1 MSTIPPLALLTCVLT
16 RATAGHVHTAHDQA
30 LGAPSSL
37 ADNRQFASYSSYA
50 ERHGRGHLVPG
61 SREFEERR
69 ALYARRLALV
79 QEHNARPERRWSAGL
94 NHLSDR
100 TDEELAQLR
109 GWRGTASQ
117 SRGGQAGSA
126 QAAPQA
132 LLATRKGVGLP
143 QVFDNWTKLTSLS
156 SVRDQ
161 GGCGSC
167 WAVAA
172 SVVLEAHAEIYDKA
186 AKKGRAQ
193 RFSTQEL
200 LDCVPNPHHCG
211 GSGGCDG
218 ATVELAFDWAINHG
232 LAKESENPYKARNG
246 KCRKSGGRG
255 SAAALQL
262 SASAEDLSRVGVHFA
277 AGQGSS
283 FLGSKAHGLGLT
295 AWERLPENEAEPLVR
310 ALVERGPVGVSVSAD
325 TWYMYASGVFDSC
338 SVDAVIDHAVTL
350 IGLGVQK
357 GQKYW
362 LIQNS
367 WGSGWGEKGRI
378 KLLRRDDDNERCG
391 TDSQPEVGTACEGGP
406 AKVRVCGMCGVLYDS
421 AVPHFV
427 Q

>member
-1 MSTIPPLALLTCVLT
+1 MWGVPALALLTGALA
-16 RATAGHVHTAHDQA
+16 RAANGHVLAAQDQA
-30 LGAPSSL
+30 PEGPSGRH
-37 ADNRQFASYSSYA
+37 AAYVSYA
-50 ERHGRGHLVPG
+50 AQHGRAAAPG
-61 SREFEERR
+61 SPDFEERR
-69 ALYARRLALV
+69 ALYERRAALV
-79 QEHNARPERRWSAGL
+79 AEHNGRPDRRWNAGL

-109 GWRGTASQ
+109 GWRGFASR
-117 SRGGQAGSA
+117 SRGGKAGPA
-126 QAAPQA
+126 QVAPQA
-132 LLATRKGVGLP
+132 LLATGKGVSLP
-143 QVFDNWTKLTSLS
+143 QVFDNWTKLASLS

-172 SVVLEAHAEIYDKA
+172 SLVLESHAEIYDKA
-186 AKKGRAQ
+186 ARKGPAQ

-218 ATVELAFDWAINHG
+218 ATVELAFDWAINRG
-232 LAKESENPYKARNG
+232 LAKESENPYKGRDG

-255 SAAALQL
+255 SSAALQL
-262 SASAEDLSRVGVHFA
+262 SDSTEDLARVGVHYA
-277 AGQGSS
+277 KRQGSS
-283 FLGSKAHGLGLT
+283 FLGSRTHGPGMT

-325 TWYMYASGVFDSC
+325 AWYMYASGVFDSC
-338 SVDAVIDHAVTL
+338 QADAVIDHAVTL
-350 IGLGVQK
+350 VGLGVQK

-367 WGSGWGEKGRI
+367 WGAGWGEKGRI
-378 KLLRRDDDNERCG
+378 KLLRRDNDNEQCG
-391 TDSQPEVGTACEGGP
+391 TDSQPEVGTGCDGGP
-406 AKVRVCGMCGVLYDS
+406 SKVRVCGMCGVLYDS
-421 AVPHFV
+421 AVPHFAY
-427 Q
+427 

>member
-1 MSTIPPLALLTCVLT
+1 MWAVPAVALLTGALT
-16 RATAGHVHTAHDQA
+16 PAASGHVHAAHDQA
-30 LGAPSSL
+30 PSAPVGHH
-37 ADNRQFASYSSYA
+37 ASYASYA
-50 ERHGRGHLVPG
+50 AQYGRGTAPG
-61 SREFEERR
+61 SPEFEERK
-69 ALYARRLALV
+69 ALYAKRAAFV
-79 QEHNARPERRWSAGL
+79 AEQNGRPERRWNAGL

-109 GWRGTASQ
+109 GWRGAASR
-117 SRGGQAGSA
+117 SRGGKAGSA
-126 QAAPQA
+126 QVAPQA
-132 LLATRKGVGLP
+132 LLATGRSVSLP
-143 QVFDNWTKLTSLS
+143 QVFNNWTKLASLS

-186 AKKGRAQ
+186 SKKGRAQ
-193 RFSTQEL
+193 KFSTQEL

-218 ATVELAFDWAINHG
+218 ATVELAFDWAINNG
-232 LAKESENPYKARNG
+232 LAKDSENPYKARNG
-246 KCRKSGGRG
+246 KCRKSGGKG
-255 SAAALQL
+255 SSAALQL
-262 SASAEDLSRVGVHFA
+262 SDSVEDLTRVGVHFA
-277 AGQGSS
+277 KSQGSS
-283 FLGSKAHGLGLT
+283 FLGSKKSHGPGLT

-325 TWYMYASGVFDSC
+325 SWFMYSSGVFDSC
-338 SVDAVIDHAVTL
+338 PADAVIDHAVTL
-350 IGLGVQK
+350 VGLGVQK

-367 WGSGWGEKGRI
+367 WGAGWGEKGRI

-391 TDSQPEVGTACEGGP
+391 TDSQPEVGTACDGGP

-427 Q
+427 H